1 MLKAAYFDADGTLVS
16 FRTHEMPDDAREA
29 LCLLGEAGVKRIL
42 CTGRNAKSSAA
53 LMESGL
59 FDGFAL
65 LNGQYCELDG
75 AAVHSAPVDPADL
88 EIAVAGAEAGEFT
101 LEFIGLRDSFLN
113 RLDDWTYRNNTSKRA
128 SPLQV
133 RPARE
138 ALEMAVYQFHFY
150 GPQGSEQPLIRRAK
164 NLTAARW
171 AKNFA
176 DVYPADGGK
185 ARGMAAINEAL
196 RLSPAE
202 TIAFGDGENDIP
214 MLRYAGIGV
223 AMGSADAAVRDAA
236 DYVTASVDDGGILQ
250 AVRRFLL

>member
-29 LCLLGEAGVKRIL
+29 LRLLGEAGVKRVL

-59 FDGFAL
+59 FDGFVL
-65 LNGQYCELDG
+65 LNGQYCELNG
-75 AAVHSAPVDPADL
+75 EAVRAAPVDREDL
-88 EIAVAGAEAGEFT
+88 EIAVAGAEAGEYT

-113 RLDDWTYRNNTSKRA
+113 RLDDWTYRNNTSKRS
-128 SPLQV
+128 SPLRV

-138 ALEMAVYQFHFY
+138 ALDGTVYQFHFY
-150 GPQGSEQPLIRRAK
+150 GPPGSEQPLIRQAR

-185 ARGMAAINEAL
+185 ASGMAALNAAL
-196 RLSPAE
+196 GISAAE

-223 AMGSADAAVRDAA
+223 AMGSADAAVQAAA
-236 DYVTASVDDGGILQ
+236 DFVTDSVDDGGILR
-250 AVRRFLL
+250 AVQRFLK